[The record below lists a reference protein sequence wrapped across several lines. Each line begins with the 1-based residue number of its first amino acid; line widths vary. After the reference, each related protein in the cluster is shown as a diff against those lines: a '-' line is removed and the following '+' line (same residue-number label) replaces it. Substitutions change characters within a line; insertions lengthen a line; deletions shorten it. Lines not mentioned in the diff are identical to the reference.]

1 MEKAYSDIFSVL
13 VVSSSL
19 DCFKKEMLSSVGL
32 SGADC
37 DTIVHNFWSENVGFF
52 AVKLRLFQIHLSH
65 VQRTDSTAALLHWYT
80 FPEILREQNILLPKD
95 LNP

>member
-19 DCFKKEMLSSVGL
+19 DCFKKEMQSSVGL

-52 AVKLRLFQIHLSH
+52 AVKLRLFQILKSFHSNSGYVCSL
-65 VQRTDSTAALLHWYT
+65 Y
-80 FPEILREQNILLPKD
+80 N
-95 LNP
+95 

>member
-19 DCFKKEMLSSVGL
+19 DCFKKEILSSVGL

-37 DTIVHNFWSENVGFF
+37 DTIVHNFWSENVVFLPLSYDFF
-52 AVKLRLFQIHLSH
+52 KF
-65 VQRTDSTAALLHWYT
+65 
-80 FPEILREQNILLPKD
+80 
-95 LNP
+95 

>member
-52 AVKLRLFQIHLSH
+52 AVKLRLFQILKS
-65 VQRTDSTAALLHWYT
+65 LHSNSWYVCS
-80 FPEILREQNILLPKD
+80 LYN
-95 LNP
+95 